1 MQTKISKP
9 ITEQTIVKVTLMIC
23 ATALLIAALLPLFQ
37 TAFWG
42 KMGFFYVV
50 NSSVIMIG
58 ITLYSLYRSR

>member
-9 ITEQTIVKVTLMIC
+9 VTEQTIIKVALMVC

-42 KMGFFYVV
+42 KMGFFYV
-50 NSSVIMIG
+50 IMIG